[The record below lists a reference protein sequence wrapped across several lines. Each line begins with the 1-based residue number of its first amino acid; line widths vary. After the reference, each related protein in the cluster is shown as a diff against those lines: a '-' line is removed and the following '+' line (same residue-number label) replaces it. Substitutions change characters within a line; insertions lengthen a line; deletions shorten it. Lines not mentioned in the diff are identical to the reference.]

1 MTIVMSQETSLD
13 DVPAALPLKSAQQQE
28 HPILADVAPQV
39 AKIQVLDP
47 RLECEQPKDP
57 VSIGVGLCR
66 ADDAEICVSTH
77 TSALGPQVSFGF
89 PASPRASALAM
100 EHGDRGVV
108 EGDET
113 DVTRDTPSTPN
124 HDGDVEKTPSDPGAL
139 QQDSAP

>member
-1 MTIVMSQETSLD
+1 MSQETSLD

-39 AKIQVLDP
+39 AKI
-47 RLECEQPKDP
+47 
-57 VSIGVGLCR
+57 
-66 ADDAEICVSTH
+66 
-77 TSALGPQVSFGF
+77 QVSFGF

-139 QQDSAP
+139 QQDSAPPSAAKNGKSHAKRAAKHAAKLAREDGYDGEE